1 MRRELTASILLLLL
15 LLASVWNIRR
25 VDSLTDQLEESLSF
39 SAQAAEAGDFSR
51 AHALASE
58 ALALWLRSDSYTHIF
73 IRHSEID
80 STSDAFY
87 ELMSLL
93 SQGDG
98 DALPGAYAKL
108 VYHLDSI
115 ASMEHVSLG
124 SIL

>member
-58 ALALWLRSDSYTHIF
+58 ALALWLRSTRSPMCALH
-73 IRHSEID
+73 R
-80 STSDAFY
+80 STA
-87 ELMSLL
+87 
-93 SQGDG
+93 
-98 DALPGAYAKL
+98 
-108 VYHLDSI
+108 
-115 ASMEHVSLG
+115 ASRISTRLWR
-124 SIL
+124 SCQSS